1 MIDHLVIHVSN
12 LQASRAFYAAVL
24 TPLGMRVRKE
34 LDDGVLFGAIEP
46 VEGEDPD
53 GEFCLV
59 QAEVPRERPHFAFR
73 ARTREQVDRFYH
85 AALAAGGV
93 DNGQP
98 GLRPRYHADYYAAFV
113 CDPDDYNIEAVC
125 HEPAA

>member
-113 CDPDDYNIEAVC
+113 RDPDDYNIEAVC

>member
-46 VEGEDPD
+46 VDW
-53 GEFCLV
+53 
-59 QAEVPRERPHFAFR
+59 
-73 ARTREQVDRFYH
+73 
-85 AALAAGGV
+85 
-93 DNGQP
+93 P
-98 GLRPRYHADYYAAFV
+98 GDWKRG
-113 CDPDDYNIEAVC
+113 
-125 HEPAA
+125 

>member
-34 LDDGVLFGAIEP
+34 LDNGVLFGAIEP

-113 CDPDDYNIEAVC
+113 RDPDDYNIEAVC